1 MPTKHDGEWDENRG
15 GPRHPNNLVSFPSDG
30 LVHSA
35 TKNVWPW
42 QPCGGHDQGRH
53 VVPAA
58 YLEAIFRRA
67 PVPDPSSLAP
77 VQMMVK
83 CLGMPEYLDDALDL
97 LIDEGI
103 FKTEDNDGDT
113 VDIVYELW
121 KTGLG
126 RWARPC

>member
-1 MPTKHDGEWDENRG
+1 MPTKHDGEWDEDRG
-15 GPRHPNNLVSFPSDG
+15 GPRHPNNLVSFPSEG

-35 TKNVWPW
+35 TKNIWPW

-58 YLEAIFRRA
+58 YVEAIFRRA

-97 LIDEGI
+97 LTSAGPSR
-103 FKTEDNDGDT
+103 
-113 VDIVYELW
+113 V
-121 KTGLG
+121 
-126 RWARPC
+126 RWRER